1 MTIPHH
7 PRPPES
13 NNSHALGNGRPP
25 SSAPKVLEGK
35 ALVLTGFMGVGKT
48 SVGKILADELNRTFH
63 DSDDLVLEAC
73 GQTPQALIET
83 GREKKFREIEA
94 RVIAESLES
103 PSAPAMVLALGG
115 GALENPGTREIILNK
130 AFLVHLFV
138 PWKLLSREIESL
150 ATQRP
155 LLAERTPDEIHQ
167 LYLSRLDSYRTA
179 HLEVTLSKRGA
190 FQDAQTVLDALLA
203 L

>member
-7 PRPPES
+7 PQSAQS
-13 NNSHALGNGRPP
+13 NNSHAPGSNQPP
-25 SSAPKVLEGK
+25 LKHPKVLEAR

-73 GQTPQALIET
+73 GETPQTLIAT
-83 GREKKFREIEA
+83 GREKEFREIEA
-94 RVIAESLES
+94 RVIAESLGS
-103 PSAPAMVLALGG
+103 PSGQTLVLALGG
-115 GALENPGTREIILNK
+115 GALENPATREIVLTK

-150 ATQRP
+150 AIQRP
-155 LLAERTPDEIHQ
+155 LLAERTLDEVHQ

-179 HLEVTLSKRGA
+179 HLEVTSSRRGA
-190 FQDAQTVLDALLA
+190 LQDAQTVLDALMA